1 MFHCSSCNVMLPQTS
16 FKNTQNLSCKYV
28 QFEASKVGV
37 TVQLSPLRPAAIQLV
52 KLVTQSQTFG
62 FESAVMRVTIE
73 KRVRR
78 VNVNGE
84 NTDQHRP
91 PTQILSCIDL
101 LQTHLDEL
109 IQVFFSKSE
118 RSYFKCIFFFI
129 CRHLKMKIIKEFEFL
144 SGWLHYIECENS
156 SGI

>member
-1 MFHCSSCNVMLPQTS
+1 MTGL
-16 FKNTQNLSCKYV
+16 
-28 QFEASKVGV
+28 V
-37 TVQLSPLRPAAIQLV
+37 TFLKWTHRVRVRHLIKTPIQLV
-52 KLVTQSQTFG
+52 KLVTQRQTFG

-84 NTDQHRP
+84 NMDQHRP
-91 PTQILSCIDL
+91 PTQILSCIYL

-118 RSYFKCIFFFI
+118 RKSYFKCIFFFI

-144 SGWLHYIECENS
+144 SGWLHYIVCENS